1 MPIVIPIFC
10 SFPPALAM
18 AAIIREKSLKP
29 YMLVHPNCLADL
41 PPVEDGEHDAVVIG
55 DAVDDFSFKN
65 INKAFQVIIEKNCP
79 YYSLGKGKFYREDG
93 KLQLDVGAYAA
104 LLEFA
109 TDKPAIVVGKPSPD
123 FFQAALND
131 MKVAAT
137 DACMVGDDIVSD
149 VGGAQNCGLQGI
161 LVRTGKYRASD
172 ENHPKVKPDKIV
184 DNLLEIVELILK

>member
-1 MPIVIPIFC
+1 
-10 SFPPALAM
+10 M
-18 AAIIREKSLKP
+18 AAILRQKSLRP

-41 PPVEDGEHDAVVIG
+41 PTVEPGEPDSVVIG
-55 DAVDDFSFKN
+55 DAVDEFSFKN
-65 INKAFQVIIEKNCP
+65 INQAFQIIVEHNCP
-79 YYSLGKGKFYREDG
+79 FYSLGKGKFYREDG
-93 KLQLDVGAYAA
+93 KLQLDVGPYAA

-131 MKVAAT
+131 MDVLAT
-137 DACMVGDDIVSD
+137 EACMIGDDIVSD

-184 DNLLEIVELILK
+184 DNLLEIVDLILEKK